1 MGGMD
6 TLVRRLVIVMGL
18 TFVSML
24 LAGSTLIK
32 SLRSGTDPN
41 GWLILASVVVLGVAG
56 YMAFKAFARPVD
68 FGDV

>member
-1 MGGMD
+1 MD
-6 TLVRRLVIVMGL
+6 TLVRRLAIVMVL
-18 TFVSML
+18 TLVSML
-24 LAGSTLIK
+24 LAGSTLIR
-32 SLRSGTDPN
+32 SLRTEADPN